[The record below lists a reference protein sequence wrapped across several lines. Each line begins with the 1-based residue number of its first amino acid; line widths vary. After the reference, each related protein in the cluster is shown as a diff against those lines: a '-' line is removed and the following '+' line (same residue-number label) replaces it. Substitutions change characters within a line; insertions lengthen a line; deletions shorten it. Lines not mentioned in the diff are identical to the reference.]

1 MACRRRGDYVRDWTF
16 LAPYAAEG
24 ALAGLPPLVVSRL
37 VREIGAYY
45 AETGRLDEAWQWQE
59 RSVGLAEDTG
69 DPREIVRSINNFAI
83 TAGNRGHARIAIT
96 LFHLCVDLAR
106 QNHLV
111 AEYAL
116 PLDNL
121 IAYVMNRDL
130 DAALAASEESMQVG
144 ESAGDTTGCWHT
156 AANRA
161 MLLTLAGRWTERDAV
176 FDRPLLRE
184 RPAEPDQE
192 AIRTLFDAVV
202 AEARDEPVDLAAL
215 ARVSGYVDT
224 LPESTGT
231 GYYLANRALHARVTG
246 DLATMTQAARA
257 AVETTHRYC
266 GVDDDFPHLWTLAAD
281 WLLDARDLLG
291 VKELLQLVDAWATT
305 RWSPLLA
312 AQVARVRGTA
322 AALGG

>member
-1 MACRRRGDYVRDWTF
+1 MRSYLEILELGVDAAETVRLRLAAAAAAGAAGAHEKVIELAGAVLEAADVTTRADAGQAAALASMACRRRGDYVRDWTF

-161 MLLTLAGRWTERDAV
+161 MLLTLAGRWTSATRCSTVRCCANV
-176 FDRPLLRE
+176 RPSRT
-184 RPAEPDQE
+184 RRRSARCSTRSWPRRATSRSTSPRWPGSAGTSTRCRSPPAP
-192 AIRTLFDAVV
+192 
-202 AEARDEPVDLAAL
+202 
-215 ARVSGYVDT
+215 
-224 LPESTGT
+224 
-231 GYYLANRALHARVTG
+231 
-246 DLATMTQAARA
+246 
-257 AVETTHRYC
+257 
-266 GVDDDFPHLWTLAAD
+266 
-281 WLLDARDLLG
+281 
-291 VKELLQLVDAWATT
+291 ATT
-305 RWSPLLA
+305 SP
-312 AQVARVRGTA
+312 TA
-322 AALGG
+322 PCTPGSPATSPR